1 MPVPHDLRRIANRI
15 MTNKAHPITAD
26 AAIAVMGG
34 ELAARLNVARIV
46 DNLSG
51 VVFEV
56 GAVAP
61 PLSERRV
68 AAERSVVLAG
78 VEFVPAA
85 KDARS
90 VGAPSRDHE
99 SARLFAFEPQSG
111 IAYIPIE
118 GELVHKYGHLDPYS
132 GLTGYDGIKAKVHAA
147 AEDRQVKGI
156 LYDYDTPGG
165 ELFGVKDTA
174 EAIFLARQAKPS
186 WALINEM
193 ALSAGYW
200 LASAAHNVFAP
211 TTADTGSIG
220 VVMMHADWSGK
231 LKDEGV
237 TVTLIHSG
245 ARKIDGHPFGPLPE
259 EVLARFQGEV
269 DNVRTLFASDVAR
282 NRKLS
287 VAAMLDT
294 EADVFTSVDALAARL
309 IDAVASEDE
318 VFEEFAARLARPQP
332 AALPSA

>member
-1 MPVPHDLRRIANRI
+1 MPVPHELRRIANRV

-26 AAIAVMGG
+26 AAVAVMGG
-34 ELAARLNVARIV
+34 ELAPRLNVARIV

-51 VVFEV
+51 AVFKVDASAPPVFE
-56 GAVAP
+56 
-61 PLSERRV
+61 RRI
-68 AAERSVVLAG
+68 AAGGDVVIAG

-99 SARLFAFEPQSG
+99 GARLFAFEPQSG

-118 GELVHKYGHLDPYS
+118 GELVHKYGHLDPHS

-147 AEDRQVKGI
+147 AEDSQVKGI

-165 ELFGVKDTA
+165 EVFGAADTA
-174 EAIFLARQAKPS
+174 EVIFQARQAKPS
-186 WALINEM
+186 WALVNEM

-200 LASAAHNVFAP
+200 LASAAHHVFAP
-211 TTADTGSIG
+211 RTADSGSIG

-245 ARKIDGHPFGPLPE
+245 VRKVDGHPFGPLPE

-269 DNVRTLFASDVAR
+269 DDLRVIFATDVAR

-287 VAAMLDT
+287 VAAVLDT
-294 EADVFTSVDALAARL
+294 EAAVFMSADAKEAGL

-318 VFEEFAARLARPQP
+318 VFEEFAARLTRPQP
-332 AALPSA
+332 AASPSA